1 MLNITIARL
10 RNIATALWLASPS
23 RWRWFRRDAK

>member
-23 RWRWFRRDAK
+23 RWFRRGGQK

>member
-10 RNIATALWLASPS
+10 RSIALALWLASPS
-23 RWRWFRRDAK
+23 RWRWFRGGAK

>member
-10 RNIATALWLASPS
+10 RSIALALWLASPS
-23 RWRWFRRDAK
+23 RWFCRGGRK